1 MGLELH
7 YSKGQTPIDEEE
19 KEDLLLLTISTR
31 GELDEF
37 ERRNIDQALKWSL
50 NNSISRDEVLS
61 IEFIKELHR
70 RMFSEVWGWAGTFR
84 RSNKNIR
91 VDKFIIEQELL
102 KLTDDCRYWISNKV
116 YSEDEIAIRYKFR
129 LVSIHPFPNGN
140 GRHSRISGDILVSH
154 VLGRPVFPWG
164 GKRIE
169 EEGETRRK
177 YLKALH
183 EADQGDIVA
192 LLKFARSGASL
203 VSDHPE

>member
-1 MGLELH
+1 MGLELN

-50 NNSISRDEVLS
+50 NNSFSIDEVLS
-61 IEFIKELHR
+61 IAFIKELHR
-70 RMFSEVWGWAGTFR
+70 RMFSEVWGWAGNFR
-84 RSNKNIR
+84 RTDKNIG
-91 VDKFIIEQELL
+91 VDKFLIEQELFE
-102 KLTDDCRYWISNKV
+102 LTEDCRYWIASKV
-116 YSEDEIAIRYKFR
+116 YPEDEIAVRYKFR
-129 LVSIHPFPNGN
+129 MVSIHPFPNGN
-140 GRHSRISGDILVSH
+140 GRHSRICGDILVSH

-177 YLKALH
+177 YLKALN
-183 EADQGDIVA
+183 EADQGDVVA
-192 LLKFARSGASL
+192 LLKFARSGLLA
-203 VSDHPE
+203 